1 MHTLSVS
8 PQTTLMTLEITDS
21 SVASRIKS
29 LLKLVD
35 GVKRITVKKV
45 PSELELSLEDVRKGN
60 IVEAGSVQDVM
71 NYLRSWSIQYNCPA
85 ASKNSISFAWSVDLM
100 TRNWKRYLTSFPRQ
114 VLYRPNT
121 NHISWVTTTKVR
133 GSATYNPTGFWFGN
147 RMIQNWFYFL
157 LQQELIQ
164 TFLTKRGDRS
174 IQ

>member
-60 IVEAGSVQDVM
+60 IVEVGSVQDVM
-71 NYLRSWSIQYNCPA
+71 NYLRS
-85 ASKNSISFAWSVDLM
+85 
-100 TRNWKRYLTSFPRQ
+100 
-114 VLYRPNT
+114 
-121 NHISWVTTTKVR
+121 
-133 GSATYNPTGFWFGN
+133 
-147 RMIQNWFYFL
+147 
-157 LQQELIQ
+157 
-164 TFLTKRGDRS
+164 
-174 IQ
+174 

>member
-71 NYLRSWSIQYNCPA
+71 NYLRS
-85 ASKNSISFAWSVDLM
+85 
-100 TRNWKRYLTSFPRQ
+100 
-114 VLYRPNT
+114 
-121 NHISWVTTTKVR
+121 
-133 GSATYNPTGFWFGN
+133 
-147 RMIQNWFYFL
+147 
-157 LQQELIQ
+157 
-164 TFLTKRGDRS
+164 
-174 IQ
+174 

>member
-1 MHTLSVS
+1 MHTLSVR

-71 NYLRSWSIQYNCPA
+71 NYLRS
-85 ASKNSISFAWSVDLM
+85 
-100 TRNWKRYLTSFPRQ
+100 
-114 VLYRPNT
+114 
-121 NHISWVTTTKVR
+121 
-133 GSATYNPTGFWFGN
+133 
-147 RMIQNWFYFL
+147 
-157 LQQELIQ
+157 
-164 TFLTKRGDRS
+164 
-174 IQ
+174 

>member
-1 MHTLSVS
+1 MHKLSVS

-71 NYLRSWSIQYNCPA
+71 NYLRS
-85 ASKNSISFAWSVDLM
+85 
-100 TRNWKRYLTSFPRQ
+100 
-114 VLYRPNT
+114 
-121 NHISWVTTTKVR
+121 
-133 GSATYNPTGFWFGN
+133 
-147 RMIQNWFYFL
+147 
-157 LQQELIQ
+157 
-164 TFLTKRGDRS
+164 
-174 IQ
+174 